1 MFLGFL
7 SAEFINYSVL
17 LSLEVLL
24 LVEGA
29 QTWGVNHI
37 SQEHQLGLCGQHQS
51 WKSSDSG
58 KGFEILCLP
67 SWHCHSCTVIAHSS
81 FSDLN
86 VNGVFSYVEE
96 AEQSQLHS
104 KKSPKTTFNCPLWL
118 WYWTLP
124 TCKMNTQL
132 LKDFDEHQGSC

>member
-37 SQEHQLGLCGQHQS
+37 SQEHQLGLCGQH
-51 WKSSDSG
+51 
-58 KGFEILCLP
+58 
-67 SWHCHSCTVIAHSS
+67 
-81 FSDLN
+81 
-86 VNGVFSYVEE
+86 
-96 AEQSQLHS
+96 
-104 KKSPKTTFNCPLWL
+104 
-118 WYWTLP
+118 
-124 TCKMNTQL
+124 
-132 LKDFDEHQGSC
+132 